1 MSYLILLHIRI
12 IQVVLVVPRE
22 FVKCYKY
29 PHMYIDE
36 EKTII
41 LLGLVADMV
50 FTEIHDRC
58 IHEKRMLLATVI

>member
-1 MSYLILLHIRI
+1 MCQCHIL
-12 IQVVLVVPRE
+12 
-22 FVKCYKY
+22 FF
-29 PHMYIDE
+29 YILEDE

>member
-1 MSYLILLHIRI
+1 MEAISTIKKDALIAALIT
-12 IQVVLVVPRE
+12 Q
-22 FVKCYKY
+22 CYK
-29 PHMYIDE
+29 
-36 EKTII
+36 KTII